1 MRKKKLTY
9 RERWL
14 KEHPK
19 LVFYLDKKT
28 YKYLNE
34 LESIKGIHK
43 KDILLNFLNQN
54 LKIYEEERDKIKTI
68 IKNEVIKELFE
79 NPIEFYFLY
88 KTLYKVEPI
97 FIGTKC
103 VICKEPIILT
113 HRDTEIRQLIE
124 KILKKAEYHHVECYE
139 KAKKRII

>member
-9 RERWL
+9 REKWL

-43 KDILLNFLNQN
+43 KDIILNCLNEN
-54 LKIYEEERDKIKTI
+54 LKIYENERNKIKEI
-68 IKNEVIKELFE
+68 VKDEIFREFIE
-79 NPIEFYFLY
+79 NPAEFYFYIKY
-88 KTLYKVEPI
+88 KFKVEPI
-97 FIGTKC
+97 LFSIPCKYCGKE
-103 VICKEPIILT
+103 VIVYHK
-113 HRDTEIRQLIE
+113 D
-124 KILKKAEYHHVECYE
+124 KKAKDILRKTFRTFHVECYE
-139 KAKKRII
+139 KAKERII

>member
-43 KDILLNFLNQN
+43 KDIILNYLNEN
-54 LKIYEEERDKIKTI
+54 LKIYENERNKIKEI
-68 IKNEVIKELFE
+68 VKDEIFREFIE
-79 NPIEFYFLY
+79 NPAEFYFYIKY
-88 KTLYKVEPI
+88 KFKVEPI
-97 FIGTKC
+97 LFSIP
-103 VICKEPIILT
+103 CKYCGKEIIV
-113 HRDTEIRQLIE
+113 DYKDKKAKEILRKTFKYVHVACYENAKE
-124 KILKKAEYHHVECYE
+124 KIL
-139 KAKKRII
+139 